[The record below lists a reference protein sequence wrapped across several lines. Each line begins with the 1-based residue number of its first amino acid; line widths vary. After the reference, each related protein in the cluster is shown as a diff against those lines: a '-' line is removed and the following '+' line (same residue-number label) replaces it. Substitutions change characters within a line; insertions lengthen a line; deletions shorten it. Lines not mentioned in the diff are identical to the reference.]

1 MLVWKIIQS
10 NEEKKI
16 VEREQIPIEIC
27 PTSNCMTLGLKSL
40 HSHPVIMTLMKTTP
54 TSINTDDM
62 IVFDTHLSDEV
73 WSIASFLQWE
83 VRDVVQYEQS
93 IVDQIL
99 DESDP
104 VRSFILARFER
115 FLNSC

>member
-1 MLVWKIIQS
+1 
-10 NEEKKI
+10 
-16 VEREQIPIEIC
+16 
-27 PTSNCMTLGLKSL
+27 
-40 HSHPVIMTLMKTTP
+40 
-54 TSINTDDM
+54 M

-99 DESDP
+99 DESDQ

>member
-1 MLVWKIIQS
+1 
-10 NEEKKI
+10 
-16 VEREQIPIEIC
+16 
-27 PTSNCMTLGLKSL
+27 
-40 HSHPVIMTLMKTTP
+40 MTLMKTTP
-54 TSINTDDM
+54 TSINTDDT

-99 DESDP
+99 DESDQ

>member
-1 MLVWKIIQS
+1 
-10 NEEKKI
+10 
-16 VEREQIPIEIC
+16 
-27 PTSNCMTLGLKSL
+27 
-40 HSHPVIMTLMKTTP
+40 MTLMKTTP

-62 IVFDTHLSDEV
+62 NVFDTHLSDEV

-99 DESDP
+99 DESDQ